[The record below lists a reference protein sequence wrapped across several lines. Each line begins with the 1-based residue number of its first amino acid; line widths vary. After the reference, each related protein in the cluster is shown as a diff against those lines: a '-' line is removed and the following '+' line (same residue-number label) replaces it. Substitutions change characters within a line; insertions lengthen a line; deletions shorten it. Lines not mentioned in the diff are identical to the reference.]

1 MNEDK
6 LNGQEISN
14 GTLTPMPEVP
24 APMPEVPTPMPQA
37 PTPMPQAPTSM
48 SQAPT
53 SMPDAPTS
61 MPDAPTSMPDAPV
74 PMPQAPTP
82 MPEAPTSM
90 PDAPTSMSQAP
101 TSMPQAP
108 TPIPEQVSQQQ
119 VDANSMAAVS
129 NLNKD
134 EAMEEALSHTNQYS
148 PFEAPKQE
156 VNQEVKKTSNKG
168 AYILIGAIL
177 VIMLLFIVF
186 LPQISKLLGW

>member
-6 LNGQEISN
+6 LNNVGIQGQPSAPILVQ
-14 GTLTPMPEVP
+14 TPAPMPGPIP
-24 APMPEVPTPMPQA
+24 APMPEQAPAPMPGPIPA
-37 PTPMPQAPTSM
+37 
-48 SQAPT
+48 
-53 SMPDAPTS
+53 
-61 MPDAPTSMPDAPV
+61 
-74 PMPQAPTP
+74 P
-82 MPEAPTSM
+82 MPE
-90 PDAPTSMSQAP
+90 QAP
-101 TSMPQAP
+101 APMPGPIPAPMTEQAP
-108 TPIPEQVSQQQ
+108 APMPEQVSQQQ

-186 LPQISKLLGW
+186 LPQISKIFGW